1 MRSFVCAS
9 GEPTR
14 PFLRCFTLSQL
25 DDKNFKDTVLKSD
38 GVWLVE
44 FYAPWCGEL
53 RTSLELI
60 PRVNVPCYSLVLVT
74 VAGRNNNA
82 SGASLMCV

>member
-1 MRSFVCAS
+1 MCVDCCTRSFVCAG
-9 GEPTR
+9 GEPKR
-14 PFLRCFTLSQL
+14 RLLCCFILSQL

-53 RTSLELI
+53 LTSLAQ
-60 PRVNVPCYSLVLVT
+60 CT
-74 VAGRNNNA
+74 
-82 SGASLMCV
+82 